1 MPWNVTA
8 ISPSANRNL
17 SMYSFIRPLLFKL
30 DPETAHHLTLQLIRM
45 GAYQPLNFLL
55 RTMYAAPGKPVEAFG
70 LHFPNPVGLA
80 AGYDK
85 DGLAW
90 RGLAT
95 LGFGHIEI
103 GTVTPLPQPG
113 NPKPRVFRL
122 VADRAVINRMG
133 FPGLGAEYVAGRL
146 RGSPG
151 SSEVVPVPT
160 YYPESR
166 MSSRISYGTGRGTG
180 RRRRISRCSYGNG
193 RQVIVGVNLGKNKDT
208 PLENAASDYITLMRQ
223 FTLLADYFAIN
234 VSSPNTDGLRR
245 LQGREM
251 LEGLL
256 GAIAKERENIVA
268 GRGGRTPILVK
279 LSPDL
284 SDEELDDALEVIVRA
299 GMDGVIATNTS
310 LGRAGLRS
318 DRREETGGLSGEPLR
333 VRSEEV
339 LRSVVKKLG
348 GRLPVIS
355 VGGIMRPEDARARLD
370 AGAALV
376 QVYTGLVYA
385 GPGLVKQILQKL

>member
-1 MPWNVTA
+1 MW
-8 ISPSANRNL
+8 
-17 SMYSFIRPLLFKL
+17 SFFRPLLFKL
-30 DPETAHHLTLQLIRM
+30 DPETAHHLTLQLIRL
-45 GAYQPLNFLL
+45 GAYQPLNLLL
-55 RTMYAAPGKPVEAFG
+55 RAMYTAPGKPVEAFG

-95 LGFGHIEI
+95 LGFGHIEV
-103 GTVTPLPQPG
+103 GTVTPRPQPG

-122 VADRAVINRMG
+122 VEDRAVINRMG
-133 FPGLGAEYVAGRL
+133 FPGLGADYVARRL

-151 SSEVVPVPT
+151 SSTGRGSPGSSGVVPVPA
-160 YYPESR
+160 
-166 MSSRISYGTGRGTG
+166 RGMG
-180 RRRRISRCSYGNG
+180 RRRTLSRCSFGNDK
-193 RQVIVGVNLGKNKDT
+193 QVIVGVNLGKNKDT

-223 FTLLADYFAIN
+223 FTPLADYLAIN
-234 VSSPNTDGLRR
+234 VSSPNTVGLRR

-256 GAIAKERENIVA
+256 GAIAKERENIAA
-268 GRGGRTPILVK
+268 GRGGCAPILVK
-279 LSPDL
+279 LAPDL
-284 SDEELDDALEVIVRA
+284 SDEELDDALEVILRT
-299 GMDGVIATNTS
+299 GMDGVIATNTT

-318 DRREETGGLSGEPLR
+318 NRREEAGGLSGEPLR

-339 LRSVVKKLG
+339 LRSVVKKLD
-348 GRLPVIS
+348 GRLPVVS
-355 VGGIMRPEDARARLD
+355 VGGIMRPEDAKARLD

-385 GPGLVKQILQKL
+385 GPGLVKQIVQKL

>member
-17 SMYSFIRPLLFKL
+17 SMYSFFRPLLFKL
-30 DPETAHHLTLQLIRM
+30 DPETAHHLTLQLIRL

-55 RTMYAAPGKPVEAFG
+55 RAMYTAPGKPVEAFG

-122 VADRAVINRMG
+122 VDDRAVINRMG

-151 SSEVVPVPT
+151 SSTGRGSPGSSEVVPVP
-160 YYPESR
+160 
-166 MSSRISYGTGRGTG
+166 GRGTG
-180 RRRRISRCSYGNG
+180 RRRTLSRCSYRND

-223 FTLLADYFAIN
+223 FSPLADYLAIN
-234 VSSPNTDGLRR
+234 VSSPNTVGLRR
-245 LQGREM
+245 LQGRAM

-256 GAIAKERENIVA
+256 GAIAKERENIA
-268 GRGGRTPILVK
+268 ANRGGRAPILVK
-279 LSPDL
+279 LAPDL
-284 SDEELDDALEVIVRA
+284 LDEELDDALEVIVRT
-299 GMDGVIATNTS
+299 GMDGVIATNTT
-310 LGRAGLRS
+310 LRRAGLRS

-333 VRSEEV
+333 VRSEAV
-339 LRSVVKKLG
+339 LRSVVKKLS
-348 GRLPVIS
+348 GRLPVVS
-355 VGGIMRPEDARARLD
+355 VGGIMSPEDARARLD